1 MSVQLLLRAFHIF
14 GAILWVGG
22 VAAVS
27 AVAATLPA
35 EAKKGA
41 AGALRGGVLHVV
53 TPGMALAWIGGLGM
67 LLPSFTTVY
76 AHAGWMHA
84 KLALVLLASALTGV
98 ITGAIR
104 RSAAG
109 EAELAVG
116 KVRALGFS
124 VMAIGLLVVLL
135 VILRPF

>member
-1 MSVQLLLRAFHIF
+1 MSLQLLLRAFHVF

-22 VAAVS
+22 ISAVA

-35 EAKKGA
+35 DAKKSA

-53 TPGMALAWIGGLGM
+53 SPGMAFAWIGGLGM
-67 LLPSFTTVY
+67 LLPNFTTVY

-84 KLALVLLASALTGV
+84 KLALVLVASALTGV
-98 ITGAIR
+98 ITGSIR
-104 RSAAG
+104 RAAAG

-116 KVRALGFS
+116 KVRALGLT
-124 VMAIGLLVVLL
+124 VMFIGLFVVTLAI
-135 VILRPF
+135 VRPF